1 MYQCPENHVPA
12 DGLPID
18 YRIGGLD
25 TSECLSKMRADGHV
39 IDIAL
44 IDPFHAYEQ
53 SLRDLTEGFRLISEG
68 GTLVVHDCLPPRAEL
83 AQPKFIP
90 GEWCGV
96 TYQAFI
102 DFVNNREDLEFYTV
116 DTNYGCGI
124 IHKQPG
130 RMPAESVGSRK
141 HGAAHTRAQTLAN
154 WQTKRD
160 DPWAAFSFFEAN
172 KRTLM
177 NVISIDEFLVKNPN
191 PSLRRSNHRLR
202 FWARQ
207 VEAGVL
213 RAGH

>member
-1 MYQCPENHVPA
+1 MRIKSVIGSGLHWISPRAAHAARRMWALRRPAPWNKAHIINYLAEVRGYRHYLELCTPTSGCRYAEIDCSKFLSCVRVMYQCPENHVPA

-25 TSECLSKMRADGHV
+25 TSECLSILREEAQCV
-39 IDIAL
+39 DIAL
-44 IDPFHAYEQ
+44 IDSFHEYES
-53 SLRDLTEGFRLISEG
+53 SLRDLVEGFQLISRG

-116 DTNYGCGI
+116 DTDYGCGI

-130 RMPAESVGSRK
+130 RMPAK
-141 HGAAHTRAQTLAN
+141 PLQ
-154 WQTKRD
+154 
-160 DPWAAFSFFEAN
+160 
-172 KRTLM
+172 M
-177 NVISIDEFLVKNPN
+177 
-191 PSLRRSNHRLR
+191 
-202 FWARQ
+202 
-207 VEAGVL
+207 
-213 RAGH
+213 